1 MKLPALA
8 STLALTGVMVM
19 ATTGNAQTPGV
30 SHTSAADV
38 KALFAKAGGGTVTDT
53 PSYKVMVSTR
63 TGGGEAEQHARETD
77 IFYIVEGSATFVT
90 GGTIIGAHDIEPN
103 QTRGSGLEG
112 GATQTL
118 SAGDVVTIDAG
129 VPHWFKAVDGQVK
142 YFVVKVKR

>member
-1 MKLPALA
+1 MHLPALA

-19 ATTGNAQTPGV
+19 TTTGNAQTPGV
-30 SHTSAADV
+30 SHTAAADV
-38 KALFAKAGGGTVTDT
+38 KALFAKAGGGTVTDD
-53 PSYKVMVSTR
+53 PHYKVMVSAR

-90 GGTIIGAHDIEPN
+90 GGTIVGAHEIAPD

-112 GATQTL
+112 GVEQTL

-129 VPHWFKAVDGQVK
+129 VPHWFKAVDGQVR